1 MPTAQRSRGPYAK
14 TAVKREAIARAA
26 YEVVQEV
33 GHERLTTA
41 AVARRAGM
49 AERTMLYHFPS
60 RDHLLVAA
68 LAYFDE
74 VIQGRG
80 ALVDFREDK
89 TAGEQALTAQDAE
102 AIIARLVRGTACDD
116 ARLRLYSYLAGQ
128 AQIPGSAAHEHF
140 TAHYAEAIDGIGII
154 IGALQQHG
162 LARTDQPAEAMAR
175 RFLAA
180 WDGLQQLWVVAPDF
194 DLEAETLHAFA
205 DITGRDLL
213 RARDAMAEVI
223 RGI

>member
-14 TAVKREAIARAA
+14 TAAKRETIAHAA
-26 YEVVQEV
+26 YDVVQEV

-41 AVARRAGM
+41 AVAQKADM

-68 LAYFDE
+68 LEYFDQ
-74 VIQGRG
+74 VVQGQG
-80 ALVDFREDK
+80 ALVDFREGES
-89 TAGEQALTAQDAE
+89 AGERAPTAQEAE
-102 AIIARLVRGTACDD
+102 AVIARLVRGAAGDD
-116 ARLRLYSYLAGQ
+116 ARLRLYCYLAGQ

-140 TAHYAEAIDGIGII
+140 TAHYAQAITGIGIL
-154 IGALQQHG
+154 IGSLQQQG
-162 LARTDQPAEAMAR
+162 LARADRSARAMAR

-213 RARDAMAEVI
+213 RTRKAVAEVI
-223 RGI
+223 RSI